1 MMKNKRMTSK
11 PIGEDVPV
19 RPDLAEEDVSF
30 DDLQPM
36 FDEQSR
42 RIDAVVGGRERLPHS
57 LNFRGLRTQHRRVLR
72 RWCLLAVASAAVA
85 VYWGIDLWHHNFDIY
100 YRIFTLFLEAVFVY
114 IMAASVVAAVSI
126 VRSAPA
132 RAGLGRI
139 SHKQERRHPA
149 CQTPVGSS
157 LDRISH
163 KANAAEPSKFKLQN
177 SRFDLSRP
185 VNIGIAASVTL
196 VMVACATSVG
206 DGYTMSQDHNARIE
220 AVENVQSI
228 LNNI

>member
-1 MMKNKRMTSK
+1 MKNKRMTSK

-30 DDLQPM
+30 GDLQPV
-36 FDEQSR
+36 FDAQSR
-42 RIDAVVGGRERLPHS
+42 RIDTVVGGRERLPHS
-57 LNFRGLRTQHRRVLR
+57 LNFRGLRTRHRRVLR
-72 RWCLLAVASAAVA
+72 RWSLLAVASAAVA

-100 YRIFTLFLEAVFVY
+100 YRIFTLFLEAVFVF
-114 IMAASVVAAVSI
+114 IMVDSTVSAVSI
-126 VRSAPA
+126 AQS
-132 RAGLGRI
+132 
-139 SHKQERRHPA
+139 S
-149 CQTPVGSS
+149 PVGSS

-163 KANAAEPSKFKLQN
+163 KATPVEPSKIRIQN
-177 SRFDLSRP
+177 SKFDLSRP

>member
-1 MMKNKRMTSK
+1 MKNKRIISK
-11 PIGEDVPV
+11 PMDDTVPSC
-19 RPDLAEEDVSF
+19 RDLAVEDVSF
-30 DDLQPM
+30 GDLQPV

-100 YRIFTLFLEAVFVY
+100 YRIFTLFLEAVFVF
-114 IMAASVVAAVSI
+114 IMVDSTVSAVSI
-126 VRSAPA
+126 AQS
-132 RAGLGRI
+132 
-139 SHKQERRHPA
+139 S
-149 CQTPVGSS
+149 PVGSS

-163 KANAAEPSKFKLQN
+163 KANAAEPSKFRIQYSK
-177 SRFDLSRP
+177 FDLSRP

>member
-1 MMKNKRMTSK
+1 MMKNKRMISK
-11 PIGEDVPV
+11 PMDDTVPSC
-19 RPDLAEEDVSF
+19 PDLAVEDVSF

-42 RIDAVVGGRERLPHS
+42 RIEAVVGGRGHLPRS
-57 LNFRGLRTQHRRVLR
+57 LNFAGLRTYRRRMLR

-85 VYWGIDLWHHNFDIY
+85 VFWGIDLWHHSFDVY
-100 YRIFTLFLEAVFVY
+100 YRVFTLFLEAVFVY

-132 RAGLGRI
+132 R
-139 SHKQERRHPA
+139 
-149 CQTPVGSS
+149 SS

-185 VNIGIAASVTL
+185 VNIGIAASFTL
-196 VMVACATSVG
+196 VMVACAGSVG

>member
-1 MMKNKRMTSK
+1 MIIPMKLVT
-11 PIGEDVPV
+11 
-19 RPDLAEEDVSF
+19 L
-30 DDLQPM
+30 LCL
-36 FDEQSR
+36 EQDR
-42 RIDAVVGGRERLPHS
+42 
-57 LNFRGLRTQHRRVLR
+57 
-72 RWCLLAVASAAVA
+72 SAAVDA
-85 VYWGIDLWHHNFDIY
+85 LAG
-100 YRIFTLFLEAVFVY
+100 LEL
-114 IMAASVVAAVSI
+114 MQLCRTAAPATKDVASISAQLAECERVIGI

-132 RAGLGRI
+132 RAGLGRME
-139 SHKQERRHPA
+139 HCA
-149 CQTPVGSS
+149 TP
-157 LDRISH
+157 
-163 KANAAEPSKFKLQN
+163 AEPSKFKLQN

>member
-1 MMKNKRMTSK
+1 MTSK

-42 RIDAVVGGRERLPHS
+42 RIEAVVGGRGHLPRS
-57 LNFRGLRTQHRRVLR
+57 LNFRGLRTYRRLMLR

-85 VYWGIDLWHHNFDIY
+85 VFWGIDLWHHSFDVY
-100 YRIFTLFLEAVFVY
+100 YRVFTLFLEAVFVY

-132 RAGLGRI
+132 RAGLGRME
-139 SHKQERRHPA
+139 HCA
-149 CQTPVGSS
+149 TP
-157 LDRISH
+157 
-163 KANAAEPSKFKLQN
+163 AEPSKFKLQN
-177 SRFDLSRP
+177 SKFDLSRP
-185 VNIGIAASVTL
+185 VNIGIAASFTL

>member
-1 MMKNKRMTSK
+1 MKNKDMKSK
-11 PIGEDVPV
+11 PEGAGAPV
-19 RPDLAEEDVSF
+19 CPGAGEEDVSF
-30 DDLQPM
+30 DDLQSV

-72 RWCLLAVASAAVA
+72 RWSLLAVASAAFA

-100 YRIFTLFLEAVFVY
+100 YRIFTLFLEAVFVF
-114 IMAASVVAAVSI
+114 IMVDSTVSAVSI
-126 VRSAPA
+126 AQS
-132 RAGLGRI
+132 
-139 SHKQERRHPA
+139 S
-149 CQTPVGSS
+149 PVGSS

-163 KANAAEPSKFKLQN
+163 KANAAEPSKIRIQN
-177 SRFDLSRP
+177 SKFDLSRP

>member
-1 MMKNKRMTSK
+1 MKNKRMISK

-19 RPDLAEEDVSF
+19 RPDLAVEDVSF
-30 DDLQPM
+30 DDLQPL

-42 RIDAVVGGRERLPHS
+42 RIDAVVGGRERLPRS

-132 RAGLGRI
+132 RAGLGRME
-139 SHKQERRHPA
+139 HCA
-149 CQTPVGSS
+149 TP
-157 LDRISH
+157 
-163 KANAAEPSKFKLQN
+163 AEPSKIRIQN
-177 SRFDLSRP
+177 SKFDLSRP

>member
-1 MMKNKRMTSK
+1 MKNNDLMSK
-11 PIGEDVPV
+11 PEGAGAPV
-19 RPDLAEEDVSF
+19 CPGAGEEDVSF
-30 DDLQPM
+30 GDLQPL

-42 RIDAVVGGRERLPHS
+42 RIDAVVGGRERLPRS
-57 LNFRGLRTQHRRVLR
+57 LNFRGLRTYRRLMLR

-85 VYWGIDLWHHNFDIY
+85 VFWGIDLWHHSFDVY
-100 YRIFTLFLEAVFVY
+100 YRVFTLFLEAVFVY

-132 RAGLGRI
+132 RAGLGRME
-139 SHKQERRHPA
+139 HCA
-149 CQTPVGSS
+149 TP
-157 LDRISH
+157 
-163 KANAAEPSKFKLQN
+163 AEPSKIRIQN
-177 SRFDLSRP
+177 SKFDLSRP

>member
-1 MMKNKRMTSK
+1 MKNNDMTSK

-19 RPDLAEEDVSF
+19 RPDLAVEDVSF
-30 DDLQPM
+30 GDLQSL

-42 RIDAVVGGRERLPHS
+42 RIEAVVGGRERLPRS
-57 LNFRGLRTQHRRVLR
+57 LDFAGLRTQHRRVLR
-72 RWCLLAVASAAVA
+72 RWSLLAVASAAVA

-100 YRIFTLFLEAVFVY
+100 YRIFTLFLEAV
-114 IMAASVVAAVSI
+114 
-126 VRSAPA
+126 
-132 RAGLGRI
+132 AGLGRME
-139 SHKQERRHPA
+139 HCA
-149 CQTPVGSS
+149 TP
-157 LDRISH
+157 
-163 KANAAEPSKFKLQN
+163 AEPSKFKLQN

>member
-19 RPDLAEEDVSF
+19 RQDLAEEDVSF
-30 DDLQPM
+30 GDLQPV
-36 FDEQSR
+36 FDAQSS
-42 RIDAVVGGRERLPHS
+42 RIDTVVGGRERLPHS

-72 RWCLLAVASAAVA
+72 RWSLLAVASAAVA

-100 YRIFTLFLEAVFVY
+100 YRIFTLFLEAVFVF
-114 IMAASVVAAVSI
+114 IMVDSTVSAVSI
-126 VRSAPA
+126 AQS
-132 RAGLGRI
+132 
-139 SHKQERRHPA
+139 S
-149 CQTPVGSS
+149 PVGSS

-163 KANAAEPSKFKLQN
+163 KATPAEPSKFKLQN
-177 SRFDLSRP
+177 SKFDLSRP

>member
-1 MMKNKRMTSK
+1 MKNNNLKSK
-11 PIGEDVPV
+11 PEGAGAPV
-19 RPDLAEEDVSF
+19 CPGAGEEDVSF
-30 DDLQPM
+30 GDLQPL

-100 YRIFTLFLEAVFVY
+100 YRIFTLFLEAVFVF
-114 IMAASVVAAVSI
+114 IMVDSTVSAVSI
-126 VRSAPA
+126 AQS
-132 RAGLGRI
+132 
-139 SHKQERRHPA
+139 S
-149 CQTPVGSS
+149 PVGSS

-163 KANAAEPSKFKLQN
+163 KANAAEPSKIRIQN
-177 SRFDLSRP
+177 SKFDLSRP

>member
-1 MMKNKRMTSK
+1 MTSK

-42 RIDAVVGGRERLPHS
+42 RIEAVVGGRGHLPRS
-57 LNFRGLRTQHRRVLR
+57 LNFRGLRTYRRLMLR

-85 VYWGIDLWHHNFDIY
+85 VFWGIDLWHHSFDVY
-100 YRIFTLFLEAVFVY
+100 YRVFTLFLEAVFVY

-132 RAGLGRI
+132 RAGL
-139 SHKQERRHPA
+139 
-149 CQTPVGSS
+149 
-157 LDRISH
+157 DRISH
-163 KANAAEPSKFKLQN
+163 KANAAEPSKIRIQN
-177 SRFDLSRP
+177 SKFDLSRP

>member
-1 MMKNKRMTSK
+1 MMKNNDLMSK
-11 PIGEDVPV
+11 PEGLVVPV
-19 RPDLAEEDVSF
+19 CPGAGEEDVSF
-30 DDLQPM
+30 GDLQPL
-36 FDEQSR
+36 FDAQSR

-72 RWCLLAVASAAVA
+72 RWSLLAVASAAVA

-100 YRIFTLFLEAVFVY
+100 YRIFTLFLEAVFVF
-114 IMAASVVAAVSI
+114 IMVDSTVSAVSI
-126 VRSAPA
+126 AQS
-132 RAGLGRI
+132 
-139 SHKQERRHPA
+139 S
-149 CQTPVGSS
+149 PVGAS

-163 KANAAEPSKFKLQN
+163 KANAAEPSKIRIQN

>member
-1 MMKNKRMTSK
+1 MMKNKRMISK

-19 RPDLAEEDVSF
+19 RPDLAVEDVSF
-30 DDLQPM
+30 DDLQPV

-57 LNFRGLRTQHRRVLR
+57 LNFAGLRTYRRRMLR

-100 YRIFTLFLEAVFVY
+100 YRIFTLFLEAVFVF
-114 IMAASVVAAVSI
+114 IMVDSTVSAVSI
-126 VRSAPA
+126 AQS
-132 RAGLGRI
+132 
-139 SHKQERRHPA
+139 S
-149 CQTPVGSS
+149 PVGSS
-157 LDRISH
+157 LDRISY
-163 KANAAEPSKFKLQN
+163 KANAAEPSKIRIQN
-177 SRFDLSRP
+177 SKFDLSRP

>member
-1 MMKNKRMTSK
+1 MKNNDMTSK
-11 PIGEDVPV
+11 PMDDTVPSC
-19 RPDLAEEDVSF
+19 PDLAVEDVSF
-30 DDLQPM
+30 GDLQPV
-36 FDEQSR
+36 FDAQSR
-42 RIDAVVGGRERLPHS
+42 RIEAVVGGRERLPHS
-57 LNFRGLRTQHRRVLR
+57 LNFRGLRTWHRRMLR

-100 YRIFTLFLEAVFVY
+100 YRIFTLFLEAVFVF
-114 IMAASVVAAVSI
+114 IMVDSTVSAVSI
-126 VRSAPA
+126 AQS
-132 RAGLGRI
+132 
-139 SHKQERRHPA
+139 S
-149 CQTPVGSS
+149 PVGSS

-163 KANAAEPSKFKLQN
+163 KANAAEPSKFRIQYSK
-177 SRFDLSRP
+177 FDLSRP

>member
-1 MMKNKRMTSK
+1 MISK

-19 RPDLAEEDVSF
+19 RPDLAVEDVSF
-30 DDLQPM
+30 GDLQPM

-42 RIDAVVGGRERLPHS
+42 RIDAVVGGREHLPRS
-57 LNFRGLRTQHRRVLR
+57 LNFRGLRTYRRRMLR

-85 VYWGIDLWHHNFDIY
+85 VYWGIDLWHHSFDIY
-100 YRIFTLFLEAVFVY
+100 YRIFTLFLEAVFVF
-114 IMAASVVAAVSI
+114 IMVDSTVSAVSI
-126 VRSAPA
+126 AQS
-132 RAGLGRI
+132 
-139 SHKQERRHPA
+139 S
-149 CQTPVGSS
+149 PVGSS

-163 KANAAEPSKFKLQN
+163 KATPAEPSKFKLQN

>member
-1 MMKNKRMTSK
+1 MMKNNDMTPK
-11 PIGEDVPV
+11 PIGEDMPV
-19 RPDLAEEDVSF
+19 CPAPAGEDVSF
-30 DDLQPM
+30 GDLQPL

-42 RIDAVVGGRERLPHS
+42 RIDAVVGSRGHQPLS
-57 LNFRGLRTQHRRVLR
+57 LNFAGWRTQHRRMLR
-72 RWCLLAVASAAVA
+72 RWSLLAVASAAVA

-100 YRIFTLFLEAVFVY
+100 YRIFTLFLEAVFVL
-114 IMAASVVAAVSI
+114 IMVDSTVSAVSI
-126 VRSAPA
+126 AQS
-132 RAGLGRI
+132 
-139 SHKQERRHPA
+139 S
-149 CQTPVGSS
+149 PVGSS

-163 KANAAEPSKFKLQN
+163 KANAAEPSKIRIQN
-177 SRFDLSRP
+177 SKFDLSRP

>member
-1 MMKNKRMTSK
+1 MTSK

-19 RPDLAEEDVSF
+19 RPDLAVEDVSF
-30 DDLQPM
+30 GDLQSL

-42 RIDAVVGGRERLPHS
+42 RIEAVVGGRERLPRS
-57 LNFRGLRTQHRRVLR
+57 LDFAGLRTQHRRVLR
-72 RWCLLAVASAAVA
+72 RWSLLAVASAAVA

-132 RAGLGRI
+132 RAGLGRME
-139 SHKQERRHPA
+139 HCA
-149 CQTPVGSS
+149 TP
-157 LDRISH
+157 
-163 KANAAEPSKFKLQN
+163 AEPSKFKLQN

>member
-42 RIDAVVGGRERLPHS
+42 RIDAVVGGRERLPRS
-57 LNFRGLRTQHRRVLR
+57 LNFRGLRTYRRLMLR

-85 VYWGIDLWHHNFDIY
+85 VFWGIDLWHHSFDVY
-100 YRIFTLFLEAVFVY
+100 YRVFTLFLEAVFVY

-132 RAGLGRI
+132 RAGL
-139 SHKQERRHPA
+139 
-149 CQTPVGSS
+149 
-157 LDRISH
+157 DRISH
-163 KANAAEPSKFKLQN
+163 KANAAEPSKIRIQN
-177 SRFDLSRP
+177 SKFDLSRP

>member
-1 MMKNKRMTSK
+1 MMNKNDLMSK
-11 PIGEDVPV
+11 PEGLVVPV
-19 RPDLAEEDVSF
+19 CPGAGEEDVSF
-30 DDLQPM
+30 GDLQPM

-42 RIDAVVGGRERLPHS
+42 RIDSVVGGRERLPRS
-57 LNFRGLRTQHRRVLR
+57 LDFAGLRTQHRRLLR
-72 RWCLLAVASAAVA
+72 RWSLLAVASAAVA

-100 YRIFTLFLEAVFVY
+100 YRIFTLFLEAVFVF
-114 IMAASVVAAVSI
+114 IMVDSTVSAVSI
-126 VRSAPA
+126 AQS
-132 RAGLGRI
+132 
-139 SHKQERRHPA
+139 S
-149 CQTPVGSS
+149 PVGSS

-163 KANAAEPSKFKLQN
+163 KANAAEPSKFRIQN
-177 SRFDLSRP
+177 SKFDLSRP

>member
-1 MMKNKRMTSK
+1 MKNKRMTSK

-30 DDLQPM
+30 GDLQPM

-42 RIDAVVGGRERLPHS
+42 RIDAVVGGREHLPRS
-57 LNFRGLRTQHRRVLR
+57 LNFRGLRTYRRRMLR

-85 VYWGIDLWHHNFDIY
+85 VFWGIDLWHHSFDIY

-132 RAGLGRI
+132 RAGL
-139 SHKQERRHPA
+139 
-149 CQTPVGSS
+149 
-157 LDRISH
+157 DRIFH
-163 KANAAEPSKFKLQN
+163 KANAAEPSKIRIQN
-177 SRFDLSRP
+177 SKFDLSRP

>member
-19 RPDLAEEDVSF
+19 RQDLAEEDVSF
-30 DDLQPM
+30 GDLQPV
-36 FDEQSR
+36 FDAQSS
-42 RIDAVVGGRERLPHS
+42 RIDTVVGGRERLPHS

-100 YRIFTLFLEAVFVY
+100 YRIFTLFLEAVFVF
-114 IMAASVVAAVSI
+114 IMVDSTVSAVSI
-126 VRSAPA
+126 AQS
-132 RAGLGRI
+132 G
-139 SHKQERRHPA
+139 
-149 CQTPVGSS
+149 PVGSS

>member
-1 MMKNKRMTSK
+1 MISK

-19 RPDLAEEDVSF
+19 RPDLAVEDVSF
-30 DDLQPM
+30 DDLQPV

-57 LNFRGLRTQHRRVLR
+57 LNFAGLRTYRRRMLR

-100 YRIFTLFLEAVFVY
+100 YRIFTLFLEAVFVF
-114 IMAASVVAAVSI
+114 IMVDSTVSAVSI
-126 VRSAPA
+126 AQS
-132 RAGLGRI
+132 
-139 SHKQERRHPA
+139 S
-149 CQTPVGSS
+149 PVGSS
-157 LDRISH
+157 LDRISY
-163 KANAAEPSKFKLQN
+163 KANAAEPSKIRIQN
-177 SRFDLSRP
+177 SKFDLSRP

>member
-1 MMKNKRMTSK
+1 MKNKRMTSK

-30 DDLQPM
+30 GDLQPV
-36 FDEQSR
+36 FDAQSR
-42 RIDAVVGGRERLPHS
+42 RIDTVVGGRERLPHS
-57 LNFRGLRTQHRRVLR
+57 LNFRGLRTRHRRVLR
-72 RWCLLAVASAAVA
+72 RWSLLAVASAAVA

-132 RAGLGRI
+132 RAGLGRME
-139 SHKQERRHPA
+139 HCA
-149 CQTPVGSS
+149 TP
-157 LDRISH
+157 
-163 KANAAEPSKFKLQN
+163 AEPSKFKLQN

>member
-1 MMKNKRMTSK
+1 MKNKRMISK

-19 RPDLAEEDVSF
+19 RPDLAVEDVSF

-57 LNFRGLRTQHRRVLR
+57 LNFRGLRTWHRRMLR
-72 RWCLLAVASAAVA
+72 RWSLLAVASAAVA

-100 YRIFTLFLEAVFVY
+100 YRIFTLFLEAVFVF
-114 IMAASVVAAVSI
+114 IMVDSTVSAVSI
-126 VRSAPA
+126 AQS
-132 RAGLGRI
+132 
-139 SHKQERRHPA
+139 S
-149 CQTPVGSS
+149 PVGSS

-163 KANAAEPSKFKLQN
+163 KANAAEPSKFRIQYSK
-177 SRFDLSRP
+177 FDLSRP

>member
-19 RPDLAEEDVSF
+19 RQDLAEEDVSF
-30 DDLQPM
+30 GDLQPV
-36 FDEQSR
+36 FDAQSS
-42 RIDAVVGGRERLPHS
+42 RIDTVVGGRERLPHS

-132 RAGLGRI
+132 SAGLGRME
-139 SHKQERRHPA
+139 HCA
-149 CQTPVGSS
+149 TP
-157 LDRISH
+157 
-163 KANAAEPSKFKLQN
+163 AEPSKFKLQN

>member
-1 MMKNKRMTSK
+1 MMKNNDMTPK
-11 PIGEDVPV
+11 PIGEDMPV
-19 RPDLAEEDVSF
+19 CPAPAGEDVSF
-30 DDLQPM
+30 GDLQPL

-42 RIDAVVGGRERLPHS
+42 RIDAVVGSRGHQPLS
-57 LNFRGLRTQHRRVLR
+57 LNFAGWRTQHRRMLR
-72 RWCLLAVASAAVA
+72 QWSLLAVASAAVA

-100 YRIFTLFLEAVFVY
+100 YRIFTLFLEAVFVF
-114 IMAASVVAAVSI
+114 IMVDSTVSAVSI
-126 VRSAPA
+126 AQS
-132 RAGLGRI
+132 
-139 SHKQERRHPA
+139 S
-149 CQTPVGSS
+149 PVGSS

-163 KANAAEPSKFKLQN
+163 KANAAEPSKIRIQN
-177 SRFDLSRP
+177 SKFDLSRP

>member
-1 MMKNKRMTSK
+1 MKNNDLMSK
-11 PIGEDVPV
+11 PEGLVAPV
-19 RPDLAEEDVSF
+19 CPGAGEEDVSF

-42 RIDAVVGGRERLPHS
+42 RIEAVVGGRGHLPRS
-57 LNFRGLRTQHRRVLR
+57 LNFRGLRTYRRLMLR

-85 VYWGIDLWHHNFDIY
+85 VFWGIDLWHHSFDIY

-132 RAGLGRI
+132 RAGLG
-139 SHKQERRHPA
+139 
-149 CQTPVGSS
+149 
-157 LDRISH
+157 RISH

>member
-1 MMKNKRMTSK
+1 MKNNDLMSK
-11 PIGEDVPV
+11 PEGAGAPV
-19 RPDLAEEDVSF
+19 CPGAGEEDVSF
-30 DDLQPM
+30 GDLQPL

-100 YRIFTLFLEAVFVY
+100 YRIFTLFLEAVFVF
-114 IMAASVVAAVSI
+114 IMVDSTVSAVSI
-126 VRSAPA
+126 AQS
-132 RAGLGRI
+132 
-139 SHKQERRHPA
+139 S
-149 CQTPVGSS
+149 PVGSS

-163 KANAAEPSKFKLQN
+163 KATPVEPSKFKLQN

-206 DGYTMSQDHNARIE
+206 DGYTMSQEHNARIE

>member
-1 MMKNKRMTSK
+1 MMKNNDLMSK
-11 PIGEDVPV
+11 PEGAGAPV
-19 RPDLAEEDVSF
+19 CPGAGEEDVSF
-30 DDLQPM
+30 GDLQPV
-36 FDEQSR
+36 FDAQSR

-100 YRIFTLFLEAVFVY
+100 YRIFTLFLEAVFVF
-114 IMAASVVAAVSI
+114 IMVDSTVSAVSI

-132 RAGLGRI
+132 RAGLGRME
-139 SHKQERRHPA
+139 HCA
-149 CQTPVGSS
+149 TP
-157 LDRISH
+157 
-163 KANAAEPSKFKLQN
+163 AEPSKFKLQN

>member
-1 MMKNKRMTSK
+1 MMKNNDLMSK
-11 PIGEDVPV
+11 PEGAGAPV
-19 RPDLAEEDVSF
+19 CPGAGEEDVSF
-30 DDLQPM
+30 GDLQPL

-42 RIDAVVGGRERLPHS
+42 RIDAVVGGRERLPRS
-57 LNFRGLRTQHRRVLR
+57 LNFRGLRTYRRLMLR

-85 VYWGIDLWHHNFDIY
+85 VFWGIDLWHHSFDVY
-100 YRIFTLFLEAVFVY
+100 YRVFTLFLEAVFVY

-132 RAGLGRI
+132 RAGLGRME
-139 SHKQERRHPA
+139 HCA
-149 CQTPVGSS
+149 TP
-157 LDRISH
+157 
-163 KANAAEPSKFKLQN
+163 AEPSKIRIQN
-177 SRFDLSRP
+177 SKFDLSRP